1 MAEKRIAILKKAN
14 KYFKQ
19 QKNEAA
25 VKEYRKVLSIKPDD
39 LEVRRIIGDI
49 ELKTKNIKAAIEQF
63 EWMADYY
70 LKEGFFTKAIAMYK
84 RISRIDPKYDKAS
97 FRLAELYTRQGLIIE
112 AKQIYL
118 EMAEEFKRNSNQR
131 RALDMYKKILEF
143 DRNNIKMRLLLAEN
157 FLREKLLDQAVNEY
171 LIAFDILLNK
181 KDYVQVEQLAGDV
194 IKKVKNIKLI
204 EKLVYAYKVQE
215 KDDEAVEL
223 LKSLGTDLYKNK
235 NLLKM
240 LGELYFKKNLIDDAE
255 SVFKKITEIDPTES
269 EVLLKLGKVYL
280 QREEYDKT
288 FNLFIPIIDS
298 YLKDGKIEDAT
309 AMLRLIIASNN
320 LYFPALTKLA
330 SIFRETGK
338 KTNLIA
344 LNESLIPLFEAS
356 GKQKE
361 LQEVLEELVRISD
374 SPINYEEKLAS
385 LKEGDRKKHLKI
397 ETETSPEDD
406 REMEIVSQGLR
417 VAEESVKLYEYEKAL
432 EALRKIKN
440 EYPGNQDVNLKLYEV
455 YKKNNEV
462 SAAISV
468 GKELLDLFKAEGDE
482 DQYQEVLNDLANLAP
497 EDDKIIELSGEEKT
511 NIDINFDQAEIEDQ
525 FNDIE
530 NSGMQEIDLES
541 KVGIDQNVFVLSEE
555 DSIVEKTDDG
565 KSDSFASVSGYLS
578 EIDFYINDGYYSDA
592 EKLTEEL
599 LEKFPESD
607 EIKARIQKLHKVKA
621 DRIEKMTSGQESDSD
636 QIEIEPSSGEED
648 LNIEFSNQPQGIE
661 IDLENESITDHRNSS
676 TFKEDSNYQIEMS
689 NNIQEVDE
697 VIELNEVAG
706 PEKSEEDSNVSIE
719 NTISADPLIFGTDDS
734 ILDLPDPEPEELQI
748 ISEDINKDEVT
759 ESAFEIDLDSI
770 SIPDDEVQDE
780 GIDFSEI
787 SDKQYKIEV
796 EEPEDLSEVIIEQ
809 IDDELL
815 VQSPSIKKDDHFEDK
830 NLSSSGVLL
839 SLDNAIEDDD
849 DQEDSQPFE
858 ELSSVDIELESEEEL
873 LKEEVTFTDELQYLE
888 SEKVVMGEL
897 SAIEYWVK
905 ELEKQ
910 RTSTVEKNMVEI
922 FEEFKKGV
930 DEKIGQED
938 FDTRYNLGIAYKEM
952 GLLEEAIHEFLISSK
967 HPTKFFDSAGLLGM
981 CFREKGLMDDA
992 ITWFSKALE
1001 QTGRKK
1007 EEYLAV
1013 KYELIVTYKL
1023 KENYQAALE
1032 VIDDISKTNPDYRDI
1047 TELKKTLNSLISN

>member
-1 MAEKRIAILKKAN
+1 MAEKRIVILKKAN

-25 VKEYRKVLSIKPDD
+25 IKEYKKVLGIKPDD

-49 ELKTKNIKAAIEQF
+49 ELKTKNIKGAIEQF

-171 LIAFDILLNK
+171 LIAIDILLNK
-181 KDYVQVEQLAGDV
+181 KDFVQVEQLAGDV

-204 EKLVYAYKVQE
+204 EKLVYAYKIQE
-215 KDDEAVEL
+215 KDDEAIEL
-223 LKSLGTDLYKNK
+223 LKSLGSDLFNNK

-240 LGELYFKKNLIDDAE
+240 LGELYFKKDLIDDAE
-255 SVFKKITEIDPTES
+255 SVFKKITEIDPNES

-280 QREEYDKT
+280 QREEYEKT
-288 FNLFIPIIDS
+288 FNLFLPVIDT
-298 YLKDGKIEDAT
+298 YLKDGKVEDAT

-344 LNESLIPLFEAS
+344 LNESLIPLLES
-356 GKQKE
+356 NGMKKE
-361 LQEVLEELVRISD
+361 LKEVLEELIRISD
-374 SPINYEEKLAS
+374 SPINYEEKLATLDVS
-385 LKEGDRKKHLKI
+385 VQDDRGEKEAQ
-397 ETETSPEDD
+397 ESEEDD
-406 REMEIVSQGLR
+406 RELEIVSQGLR
-417 VAEESVKLYEYEKAL
+417 VAEESVKLYEYDTAL
-432 EALRKIKN
+432 ETLRKIKN
-440 EYPGNQDVNLKLYEV
+440 EYPHNLEVNLKLYEV
-455 YKKNNEV
+455 YKKNKEV
-462 SAAISV
+462 SAAINV
-468 GKELLDLFKAEGDE
+468 GKELLDLFKASGDE
-482 DQYQEVLNDLANLAP
+482 EQYQEILNDLANLAP
-497 EDDKIIELSGEEKT
+497 DDEQIIELSGEERT

-525 FNDIE
+525 INDIE
-530 NSGMQEIDLES
+530 NSGMQEIDLGS
-541 KVGIDQNVFVLSEE
+541 KVGADQNLLVLSEE
-555 DSIVEKTDDG
+555 DSIVDESDSV
-565 KSDSFASVSGYLS
+565 KSDGHTSVSGYLS

-599 LEKFPESD
+599 LEKYPESD
-607 EIKARIQKLHKVKA
+607 EIKERIQKLQKVKA
-621 DRIEKMTSGQESDSD
+621 DRIDKMASPSEVSSRENGGDS
-636 QIEIEPSSGEED
+636 EED
-648 LNIEFSNQPQGIE
+648 EELKIEFANQSPEIE
-661 IDLENESITDHRNSS
+661 IDLEDEVVVDRTNSS
-676 TFKEDSNYQIEMS
+676 TFKENPNYQIEIDG
-689 NNIQEVDE
+689 NRAEP
-697 VIELNEVAG
+697 A
-706 PEKSEEDSNVSIE
+706 SEDQSGEDSNIILE
-719 NTISADPLIFGTDDS
+719 NPISSDPGIFGTDEN
-734 ILDLPDPEPEELQI
+734 ILELPDPEPEPQEI
-748 ISEDINKDEVT
+748 IRDDSEKKEET

-770 SIPDDEVQDE
+770 SIPDEE
-780 GIDFSEI
+780 ARIGIDFSEL
-787 SDKQYKIEV
+787 SDKQYQIEV
-796 EEPEDLSEVIIEQ
+796 EEPEDLSHVIVEPV
-809 IDDELL
+809 DEELI
-815 VQSPSIKKDDHFEDK
+815 VQSPTVKKDDNFEDK
-830 NLSSSGVLL
+830 NLSSSSVLL
-839 SLDNAIEDDD
+839 SLDNAIE
-849 DQEDSQPFE
+849 EDEEGSDSLPFE
-858 ELSSVDIELESEEEL
+858 ELSSVDIEMESEEEL
-873 LKEEVTFTDELQYLE
+873 LKEEVTFADELQYIE
-888 SEKVVMGEL
+888 NENVVEEER
-897 SAIEYWVK
+897 SAILYWIK

-938 FDTRYNLGIAYKEM
+938 YDTRYNLGIAYKEM

-967 HPTKFFDSAGLLGM
+967 HPSKFFDSAGLLGM
-981 CFREKGLMDDA
+981 CFRDKGLMDDA

-1001 QTGRKK
+1001 EKGRKK

-1013 KYELIVTYKL
+1013 QYELIITFKL
-1023 KENYQAALE
+1023 KENYKEAIS
-1032 VIDDISKTNPDYRDI
+1032 VIDNISKINPDFRDI
-1047 TELKKTLNSLISN
+1047 KELRKYFQSLLSH

>member
-19 QKNEAA
+19 QKNDAA
-25 VKEYRKVLSIKPDD
+25 IKEYKKVLSIKPDD

-49 ELKTKNIKAAIEQF
+49 ELKTKNIRGAIEQF

-157 FLREKLLDQAVNEY
+157 YLREKLLDQSVNEY

-181 KDYVQVEQLAGDV
+181 KDFVQVEQLAVEV

-204 EKLVYAYKVQE
+204 EKLVYAYKIQE

-223 LKSLGTDLYKNK
+223 LKSLGSDLFKNK

-255 SVFKKITEIDPTES
+255 AIFQKITELDPTES

-288 FNLFIPIIDS
+288 FNLFLPIIDA
-298 YLKDGKIEDAT
+298 YLKDGKVEDAT

-344 LNESLIPLFEAS
+344 LNESMIPLFEAN
-356 GKQKE
+356 GMKKE
-361 LQEVLEELVRISD
+361 LKEVLEELVKISD

-385 LKEGDRKKHLKI
+385 LKDFEVKKNKKI
-397 ETETSPEDD
+397 EVEASPEDD
-406 REMEIVSQGLR
+406 RELEVVSQGIR
-417 VAEESVKLYEYEKAL
+417 VADESVKLYEFEKAL
-432 EALRKIKN
+432 ETLRKIKN

-468 GKELLDLFKAEGDE
+468 GKELLDIFKSDGDD

-511 NIDINFDQAEIEDQ
+511 NIDINFDKEEIEDQ

-530 NSGMQEIDLES
+530 NSSMQEIDLES
-541 KVGIDQNVFVLSEE
+541 KVEIDQNVLVLSEE
-555 DSIVEKTDDG
+555 DSIVEKTDKG

-599 LEKFPESD
+599 LEKYPESD
-607 EIKARIQKLHKVKA
+607 EIKARIQKLQKVKA
-621 DRIEKMTSGQESDSD
+621 DRIEKMAGGFESDPD
-636 QIEIEPSSGEED
+636 QDKVEPDPEEE
-648 LNIEFSNQPQGIE
+648 LKIEFGNQPNDIQ
-661 IDLENESITDHRNSS
+661 IDLEDGSITDQKNSS
-676 TFKEDSNYQIEMS
+676 TFKEDSNYQIEIDD
-689 NNIQEVDE
+689 NRIKNDEIENI
-697 VIELNEVAG
+697 
-706 PEKSEEDSNVSIE
+706 EEDSKIILE
-719 NTISADPLIFGTDDS
+719 NPISADPTIFGTEEN
-734 ILDLPDPEPEELQI
+734 IMDLPDPEPEELQI
-748 ISEDINKDEVT
+748 VNEEESKKEGT

-770 SIPDDEVQDE
+770 SIPDEEVQD

-787 SDKQYKIEV
+787 SDKQYQVEV
-796 EEPEDLSEVIIEQ
+796 EEPEDLSEVIVDK
-809 IDDELL
+809 IDEDLI
-815 VQSPSIKKDDHFEDK
+815 VQSPVIEKDDDFEDE

-839 SLDNAIEDDD
+839 SLDNAIEDDSD
-849 DQEDSQPFE
+849 LGDSQPFE
-858 ELSSVDIELESEEEL
+858 ELSSVDIQLESEEEL
-873 LKEEVTFTDELQYLE
+873 LKEEVTFTNETQYIE
-888 SEKVVMGEL
+888 SENVVEEEL
-897 SAIEYWVK
+897 RAIEYWVK

-967 HPTKFFDSAGLLGM
+967 HPSKFFDS
-981 CFREKGLMDDA
+981 
-992 ITWFSKALE
+992 
-1001 QTGRKK
+1001 
-1007 EEYLAV
+1007 
-1013 KYELIVTYKL
+1013 
-1023 KENYQAALE
+1023 
-1032 VIDDISKTNPDYRDI
+1032 
-1047 TELKKTLNSLISN
+1047 

>member
-1 MAEKRIAILKKAN
+1 MAEKRITILKKAN

-84 RISRIDPKYDKAS
+84 RITRIDPKYDKAS

-118 EMAEEFKRNSNQR
+118 EMAEEYKRNSNQR

-157 FLREKLLDQAVNEY
+157 YLREKLLDQAVNEY
-171 LIAFDILLNK
+171 LISFDILINK
-181 KDYVQVEQLAGDV
+181 KDYAQVEELAGSV

-223 LKSLGTDLYKNK
+223 LKSLGSDLYKNK

-255 SVFKKITEIDPTES
+255 AIFRKITEIDPTES

-280 QREEYDKT
+280 KREDYDKT
-288 FNLFIPIIDS
+288 FNLFLPIIDS
-298 YLKDGKIEDAT
+298 YIKDGKVEDAT

-344 LNESLIPLFEAS
+344 LNDSLIPLFEAN
-356 GKQKE
+356 GMHKE
-361 LQEVLEELVRISD
+361 LKEVLEELVRISD

-385 LKEGDRKKHLKI
+385 LNNDEQKEYNR
-397 ETETSPEDD
+397 TEQEESPEDD
-406 REMEIVSQGLR
+406 RELEIVTQGLR
-417 VAEESVKLYEYEKAL
+417 VADESVKLYEYDKAL
-432 EALRKIKN
+432 ETLRKIKN
-440 EYPGNQDVNLKLYEV
+440 EYPGNHDVNIKLYEV
-455 YKKNNEV
+455 YKRNNEI
-462 SAAISV
+462 SAALSV
-468 GKELLDLFKAEGDE
+468 GKELLNLFKSDGDDE
-482 DQYQEVLNDLANLAP
+482 QYQEILNDLANLAP
-497 EDDKIIELSGEEKT
+497 EDEKIIELSGEEKT

-530 NSGMQEIDLES
+530 NSGMQEIDLGS
-541 KVGIDQNVFVLSEE
+541 KVGIDQKVLILSEE
-555 DSIVEKTDDG
+555 DSIVEKTEND
-565 KSDSFASVSGYLS
+565 KSDSNASVSGYLS

-599 LEKFPESD
+599 LEKFPESE
-607 EIKARIQKLHKVKA
+607 EIRARIQKLQKVKA
-621 DRIEKMTSGQESDSD
+621 DRIEKMTSDQEKESD
-636 QIEIEPSSGEED
+636 QLEIESDPEEE
-648 LNIEFSNQPQGIE
+648 LKIEFSNQPQDIQ
-661 IDLENESITDHRNSS
+661 IDLEEELITDHTDFS
-676 TFKEDSNYQIEMS
+676 TFKEDSNYQIEMNS
-689 NNIQEVDE
+689 SRIKDE
-697 VIELNEVAG
+697 DV
-706 PEKSEEDSNVSIE
+706 EKSKEDSNILLE
-719 NTISADPLIFGTDDS
+719 NPISNDPTIFGTEEN
-734 ILDLPDPEPEELQI
+734 ILDIPDSEPEILEI
-748 ISEDINKDEVT
+748 VNKEIAKEEKT
-759 ESAFEIDLDSI
+759 ESVFEIDLDSI
-770 SIPDDEVQDE
+770 SVPDEDIQS

-796 EEPEDLSEVIIEQ
+796 EEPDDLSDVVIEQ
-809 IDDELL
+809 IDEDMII
-815 VQSPSIKKDDHFEDK
+815 QSPSIKKDDNFEDE

-839 SLDNAIEDDD
+839 SLDNAIEDDSD
-849 DQEDSQPFE
+849 LDDSQPFE

-873 LKEEVTFTDELQYLE
+873 LKEEVTFTNEVQYIE
-888 SEKVVMGEL
+888 NENVVEEEL
-897 SAIEYWVK
+897 SAIMYWVK

-992 ITWFSKALE
+992 ITWFKKALE
-1001 QTGRKK
+1001 EIGRKK

-1013 KYELIVTYKL
+1013 KYELIATYRL
-1023 KENYQAALE
+1023 KEDYKPALE
-1032 VIDDISKTNPDYRDI
+1032 VLEDISRTNPDYRDI
-1047 TELKKTLNSLISN
+1047 AELRKYFSSKL

>member
-1 MAEKRIAILKKAN
+1 MTEKRINILKKAN

-25 VKEYRKVLSIKPDD
+25 VKEYRKVLNIKPDD

-49 ELKTKNIKAAIEQF
+49 ELKTKNIKGAIEQF

-84 RISRIDPKYDKAS
+84 RITRIDPKYDKAS

-157 FLREKLLDQAVNEY
+157 YLREKLLDQAVNEY

-181 KDYVQVEQLAGDV
+181 KDYVQVEELAGDV
-194 IKKVKNIKLI
+194 IKKIKNIKLI
-204 EKLVYAYKVQE
+204 EKLVYAYKVQD

-223 LKSLGTDLYKNK
+223 LKSLGSDLFKNK
-235 NLLKM
+235 NLMKM

-255 SVFKKITEIDPTES
+255 AIFKKITEIDPTES

-280 QREEYDKT
+280 HREEYDKT

-356 GKQKE
+356 GMKKE
-361 LQEVLEELVRISD
+361 LKEVLEELVKISD
-374 SPINYEEKLAS
+374 SPINYEERLAS
-385 LKEGDRKKHLKI
+385 LKDADLKQPSKI
-397 ETETSPEDD
+397 EVETSPEDD
-406 REMEIVSQGLR
+406 REMEVVSHGLR

-432 EALRKIKN
+432 ESLRKIKN

-468 GKELLDLFKAEGDE
+468 GKELLDIFKADGEE
-482 DQYQEVLNDLANLAP
+482 DQYKEILNDLANLDP

-511 NIDINFDQAEIEDQ
+511 NIDINFDKAEIEDQ

-541 KVGIDQNVFVLSEE
+541 QVGIDQNVIVLSEE
-555 DSIVEKTDDG
+555 DSIVDKTEKGGSDG
-565 KSDSFASVSGYLS
+565 FASVSGYLS

-599 LEKFPESD
+599 LEKYPESD
-607 EIKARIQKLHKVKA
+607 EIKARIQKLQKVKA
-621 DRIEKMTSGQESDSD
+621 ERIEKMTGGPESDSG
-636 QIEIEPSSGEED
+636 QIEIESVPEENLEID
-648 LNIEFSNQPQGIE
+648 YSTQPQGIE
-661 IDLENESITDHRNSS
+661 IDLEEGSITDHRNSS
-676 TFKEDSNYQIEMS
+676 TFKEDSNYQIEI
-689 NNIQEVDE
+689 NNGRSEDDE
-697 VIELNEVAG
+697 VG
-706 PEKSEEDSNVSIE
+706 KSDEDSNIFLE
-719 NTISADPLIFGTDDS
+719 NPISADPSIFGTEDNV
-734 ILDLPDPEPEELQI
+734 LDLPDPEPEELDI
-748 ISEDINKDEVT
+748 ISEDAGKDEGT

-770 SIPDDEVQDE
+770 SIPDEEAKDE

-787 SDKQYKIEV
+787 SDKQYKIIV
-796 EEPEDLSEVIIEQ
+796 EEPENLSEVIIDQ
-809 IDDELL
+809 IDENQI
-815 VQSPSIKKDDHFEDK
+815 VQSPSIEKDENFEDT

-849 DQEDSQPFE
+849 DQEESQPFE

-873 LKEEVTFTDELQYLE
+873 LKEEVTFTDEMQYIE
-888 SEKVVMGEL
+888 SENVVEEEL
-897 SAIEYWVK
+897 SAIEFWVK

-1001 QTGRKK
+1001 KEGRKK

-1023 KENYQAALE
+1023 KENYQAALG
-1032 VIDDISKTNPDYRDI
+1032 VIEDISTTNPNYRDI
-1047 TELKKTLNSLISN
+1047 SELKKTFNSLAEN

>member
-49 ELKTKNIKAAIEQF
+49 ELKTKNIKGAIEQF

-157 FLREKLLDQAVNEY
+157 YLREKLLEQAVNEY
-171 LIAFDILLNK
+171 LIAFDILINK
-181 KDYVQVEQLAGDV
+181 KDYAQVEELAGDV
-194 IKKVKNIKLI
+194 IKKIKNIKLI

-223 LKSLGTDLYKNK
+223 LKSLGSDLFKNK

-255 SVFKKITEIDPTES
+255 SIFKKITEIDPTES

-288 FNLFIPIIDS
+288 FNLFLPIIDS

-356 GKQKE
+356 GMQKE
-361 LQEVLEELVRISD
+361 LKEVLEELVKISD
-374 SPINYEEKLAS
+374 SPINYEERLAS
-385 LKEGDRKKHLKI
+385 LKDGDQKPPSKI
-397 ETETSPEDD
+397 EAETSPEDD
-406 REMEIVSQGLR
+406 REIEVVSYGLR

-432 EALRKIKN
+432 ESLRKIKN
-440 EYPGNQDVNLKLYEV
+440 EYPSNQGVNVKLYEV
-455 YKKNNEV
+455 YKKNNEI

-468 GKELLDLFKAEGDE
+468 GKELLEIFKADGEE
-482 DQYQEVLNDLANLAP
+482 DQYHEILNDLANLAP
-497 EDDKIIELSGEEKT
+497 EDDKIVELSGEEKT

-530 NSGMQEIDLES
+530 NSGMQEINLDS
-541 KVGIDQNVFVLSEE
+541 QVGIEQNVIVLSEE
-555 DSIVEKTDDG
+555 DSIVDKTEKGESDG
-565 KSDSFASVSGYLS
+565 FASVSGYLS

-599 LEKFPESD
+599 LEKYPESD
-607 EIKARIQKLHKVKA
+607 EIKARIQKLQKVKA
-621 DRIEKMTSGQESDSD
+621 ERIEKMTGGSESDSG
-636 QIEIEPSSGEED
+636 QIEIDSVPDENLEID
-648 LNIEFSNQPQGIE
+648 FSNQPQGIE
-661 IDLENESITDHRNSS
+661 IDLEEGSITDHRNSS
-676 TFKEDSNYQIEMS
+676 TFKEDSNYQIEM
-689 NNIQEVDE
+689 NNGRNEN
-697 VIELNEVAG
+697 NEVG
-706 PEKSEEDSNVSIE
+706 ESDGESNVLLE
-719 NTISADPLIFGTDDS
+719 NPISEDQSIFGTEENV
-734 ILDLPDPEPEELQI
+734 LDLPDPEPEEVKI
-748 ISEDINKDEVT
+748 ISEDTSEDEGT

-770 SIPDDEVQDE
+770 SIPDEEAQDE

-787 SDKQYKIEV
+787 SDKQYKVVV
-796 EEPEDLSEVIIEQ
+796 EEPEDLSEVIVEQ
-809 IDDELL
+809 IDENLI
-815 VQSPSIKKDDHFEDK
+815 VQSPSREKDENFKDA

-849 DQEDSQPFE
+849 DREESQPFE

-873 LKEEVTFTDELQYLE
+873 LKEEVTFTDEIQYIE
-888 SEKVVMGEL
+888 NENVVEEEL
-897 SAIEYWVK
+897 SAIEFWVK

-1001 QTGRKK
+1001 KEGRKK

-1023 KENYQAALE
+1023 KENYKAALG
-1032 VIDDISKTNPDYRDI
+1032 VIDDISSTNPGYRDI
-1047 TELKKTLNSLISN
+1047 TELKKALSSLVEN